1 MIEVIL
7 PWPDKRLSPNARV
20 HWAAKASAAKKAK
33 RNAFILTCS
42 AIQRKPLDMLGD
54 TLPLHIVF
62 RPKDRRRRDQDNLI
76 ASMKPYL
83 DGIAQALGVDDSRF
97 RLTHAVEHG
106 AASIP
111 DGDVLVCIGGRLV
124 CIADELVCIGD
135 QDNG

>member
-1 MIEVIL
+1 MIYVTL
-7 PWPDKRLSPNARV
+7 PWPDRRLSPNARV
-20 HWAAKASAAKKAK
+20 HWSKKARVSK
-33 RNAFILTCS
+33 RARKDAFILTCS
-42 AIQRKPLDMLGD
+42 AIQLNPLDMLGD
-54 TLPLHIVF
+54 TLPLHITF
-62 RPKDRRRRDQDNLI
+62 RPKDRRRRDEDNLI

-97 RLTHAVEHG
+97 RLSHDVEHG

-111 DGDVLVCIGGRLV
+111 DGEVLVCIGGLPV